1 MSQISLCLLLA
12 YKLEAEGYVV
22 ESVERGDE
30 AELQLAESAP
40 DLIILDWM
48 LRGASVVPPHPPCLL
63 QASVRPLRVMWQGE
77 AARCEARY
85 RWSLSHLAI

>member
-1 MSQISLCLLLA
+1 MLA
-12 YKLEAEGYVV
+12 YNLEAEGYVV

-48 LRGASVVPPHPPCLL
+48 LPGAACEYLRTRR
-63 QASVRPLRVMWQGE
+63 VRFKPAVDLCG
-77 AARCEARY
+77 
-85 RWSLSHLAI
+85 